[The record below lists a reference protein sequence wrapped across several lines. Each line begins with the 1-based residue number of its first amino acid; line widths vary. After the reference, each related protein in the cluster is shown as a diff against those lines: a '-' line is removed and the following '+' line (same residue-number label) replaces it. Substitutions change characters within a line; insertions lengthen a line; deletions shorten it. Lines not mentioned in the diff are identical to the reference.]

1 MPEHVEYHTSG
12 KKRTKDM
19 LPRGMATGIQEIL
32 QNTATNTYFESAY

>member
-19 LPRGMATGIQEIL
+19 FPCGMVTGIQK
-32 QNTATNTYFESAY
+32 T